1 MKGMNEFMEPTVCPW
16 CHTEIVWDEEIG
28 PEENC
33 PHCENE
39 LKGYRT
45 LSISLDADD
54 DEKENGQQEELD
66 ESYGDFESSD
76 LLNQP
81 FWGTEDRSAPAIRAL
96 DKYGEA
102 HDLMAYEESVEQ
114 VLDHQDETPECFHCR
129 EYMMLAGTQRV
140 NGDSYAPAFIPFL
153 KGPILKPPFNLNVYI
168 CPGCFQVQ
176 HSLAEDDR
184 LRLIEVLT
192 QNK

>member
-1 MKGMNEFMEPTVCPW
+1 MEPTICPW
-16 CHTEIVWDEEIG
+16 CQTEIVWDEEIG

-45 LSISLDADD
+45 LSVALDDADD
-54 DEKENGQQEELD
+54 EMEPQEELEDSFEDYDD
-66 ESYGDFESSD
+66 EGI
-76 LLNQP
+76 LNKP
-81 FWGTEDRSAPAIRAL
+81 FWGAEEGTVPAIRTI

-102 HDLMAYEESVEQ
+102 HDLMAYEEAVEQ

-140 NGDSYAPAFIPFL
+140 NEEGFHPAVL
-153 KGPILKPPFNLNVYI
+153 PITGALLKPPFDMNVYI
-168 CPGCFQVQ
+168 CSGCFQVQ
-176 HSLAEDDR
+176 YSLAEDDR
-184 LRLIEVLT
+184 LRLIEGLT
-192 QNK
+192 KK